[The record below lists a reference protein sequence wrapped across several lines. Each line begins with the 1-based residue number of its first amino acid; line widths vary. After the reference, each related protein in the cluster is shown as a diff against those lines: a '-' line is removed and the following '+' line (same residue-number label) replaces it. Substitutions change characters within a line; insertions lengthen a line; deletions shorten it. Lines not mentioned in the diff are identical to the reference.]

1 MNNTFQDQ
9 VLAAFEAARHTSKL
23 TNPVCVLNTG
33 NLDTPATEAKH
44 RDVEFEVSRHSNR
57 TDGSYTDG
65 GDTLAIE
72 FGSAT
77 WGGHESKV
85 GLSVEAA
92 TKLALAIL
100 EVVATEITPR
110 S

>member
-23 TNPVCVLNTG
+23 TTAGCVLEHG
-33 NLDTPATEAKH
+33 NLDTPSTEACY
-44 RDVEFEVSRHSNR
+44 RDVAFEVSRHTNQQ
-57 TDGSYTDG
+57 DGRHTDG

-72 FGSAT
+72 FGNAT
-77 WGGHESKV
+77 WGGHETRV